1 MPAYVICELIIV
13 LSYFATNLERI
24 SNSLPEFCKAH
35 WLLRLP
41 IAIIFFQQGF
51 SKFPLSFDDAYS
63 YDIPFI
69 LWFAAA
75 LGEVAV
81 SFAIIIGGLLK
92 NVIGDLIS
100 RLAGLAS
107 VVILLGV
114 IITTNWS
121 PILDII
127 LYDHIHVLL
136 LLCGLVF
143 ALRGN
148 KTA

>member
-1 MPAYVICELIIV
+1 MSHFVKTIE
-13 LSYFATNLERI
+13 SF

-41 IAIIFFQQGF
+41 IAIIFFQQGI

-69 LWFAAA
+69 LWSAAA
-75 LGEVAV
+75 ISEIAV
-81 SFAIIIGGLLK
+81 SFAIIFGGLLR
-92 NVIGDLIS
+92 NVMGDLIS
-100 RLAGLAS
+100 RFAGLAS
-107 VVILLGV
+107 VFILMGV

-136 LLCGLVF
+136 LVCGLVF

>member
-1 MPAYVICELIIV
+1 MSNLSIII
-13 LSYFATNLERI
+13 ERF

-41 IAIIFFQQGF
+41 ISIIFFQQGV
-51 SKFPLSFDDAYS
+51 SKFPLSVEDASS
-63 YDIPFI
+63 YDIPFL
-69 LWFAAA
+69 LWSLAAI
-75 LGEVAV
+75 GEITV
-81 SFAIIIGGLLK
+81 SVLIIFGGLLR
-92 NVIGDLIS
+92 NMLGDLIS
-100 RLAGLAS
+100 RLAG
-107 VVILLGV
+107 VVCVFILLGV
-114 IITTNWS
+114 IITTNWG

-136 LLCGLVF
+136 LVCGLLF